1 MRFGFILPT
10 SEPRVC
16 AELAA
21 LAENSGWNGVFIPD
35 CISIETPTVP
45 PMAAFDPWVTLAA
58 MAVATRRVRL
68 GTMLTALPR
77 RRPWKLAR
85 EVMTLDHLSGGR
97 AILAAGIGAAA
108 DDAGFYKVGEP
119 LDLKTRAGR
128 LDEGLALLDGLWRGE
143 PVTFAGQHYRVDGL
157 TLLPRPVQRPRV
169 PVWVVG
175 VWPRPRSLAR
185 ALRWDGLIPQK
196 QTAAGQPPGPVTP
209 DDLRAMRAYI
219 AEHRASTEPFDLSAE
234 GELPAG
240 DPARAAAQA
249 RPYAEAGATWYL
261 ESRWSAGEEWEAV
274 VRGRL
279 AEGPPELNDR
289 FAG

>member
-21 LAENSGWNGVFIPD
+21 LAEHSGWDGVFIPD
-35 CISIETPTVP
+35 CIAIETPTVP
-45 PMAAFDPWVTLAA
+45 PQPAYDPWVTLAA

-85 EVMTLDHLSGGR
+85 EVMTLDHLSQGR
-97 AILAAGIGAAA
+97 AILAAGMGAAP

-119 LDLKTRAGR
+119 MDLKTRAEL
-128 LDEGLALLDGLWRGE
+128 LDEGLALLDGLWRGQ
-143 PVTFAGQHYRVDGL
+143 PVTFHGRHYQVEGL

-169 PVWVVG
+169 PLWVVG
-175 VWPRPRSLAR
+175 VWPRPKSLAR
-185 ALRWDGLIPQK
+185 ALRYDGLIPQM
-196 QTAAGQPPGPVTP
+196 QSVAGQAPGPVTP

-219 AEHRASTEPFDLSAE
+219 AEHRPSAEPFDLIAE

-240 DPARAAAQA
+240 VPARAAAQVQ
-249 RPYAEAGATWYL
+249 PYAEAGATWFL
-261 ESRWSAGEEWEAV
+261 ESRWSAGDDWERV

-279 AEGPPELNDR
+279 EEEPPRVMDEG
-289 FAG
+289 